1 MKTVGAIFAKLGKTT
16 RLADL
21 RKKVPWDVQI
31 FFLKHQKL
39 KFEFS
44 LQRQKMEFFGF
55 VVCSMFFYIIVL
67 KASKII
73 IFMTIFVD

>member
-31 FFLKHQKL
+31 FFSEASKVEIRVFFATTKDGD
-39 KFEFS
+39 
-44 LQRQKMEFFGF
+44 FGF
-55 VVCSMFFYIIVL
+55 VVCSMFF
-67 KASKII
+67 
-73 IFMTIFVD
+73 T